1 MGTRGTSWTRGITI
15 GAVAAAALVIAPVA
29 ALSKTA
35 GSTPSKT
42 LLPNGWSLT
51 PAGTL
56 VKLGGDMPLRI
67 VSAPD
72 GHSMLVVT
80 GGYHDHAID
89 VIDPDAGTLR
99 QYLPLGKAWA
109 GLAAARDGSTIYV
122 SGGGPETKGLKALA
136 QSANVAPDVVTS
148 FSKPVLHLAWNKG
161 SLTPQAGVAIA
172 GLDEKD
178 RFIAGLA
185 IDHDNHLLAL
195 NLAGDTLYK
204 LDPVSGQVLASAKLG
219 YRPFQL
225 TLSPDGVR
233 VAVANWGDKSV
244 SLLDA
249 ADLRERVR
257 IPTGIHPTD
266 LAFGPDGRL
275 FVANAGSNSVSV
287 IRGDH
292 VVETIMTSLHAGDP
306 VGTTPNAVAVA
317 PDGTRLYVANADNND
332 VAVIDIHDASASR
345 VLGFI
350 PTGWYPSALALTPD
364 GKRLVVGIAKGV
376 GSRANAPALLPP
388 EPGFANAWRAYSTK
402 QFDYIGMVMTGYAEV
417 IAVPDAKALAAYTR
431 RVAANSPMG
440 DTSIKPAEKREAEGA
455 FRQIKHVIY
464 VIRENRTYDQVLG
477 DDPRGDGNSDLA
489 FFGAAVTPNA
499 HRLAHDTVLLDRYF
513 VNGEVSEDGH
523 MWANQAYA
531 TAFNER
537 TTASSYGGRGEPFG
551 DERLEYSP
559 AGHLW
564 DAARRAGL
572 SYFSYGEGADFTS
585 SQNAPPTFSGTLK
598 DHASPDWGDFLTTN
612 DAQRARVFVRDL
624 KAHEAKGDLPA
635 YTVVWL
641 PWDHTAGLTP
651 KAPTP
656 QATVAIND
664 LALGTLVEAVSHSKF
679 WRSTAIFVTEDDA
692 QAGPDHIDDHRSVAL
707 VISPYVKQGIVDH
720 THYTMTSILR
730 TMELILR
737 LPPMTQYD
745 RDATPMYRLFQ
756 SRARDWTYSVQ
767 QETVDLKA
775 VNPATGPLE
784 KASLQLDFSAPDRAD
799 PERLN
804 AILWAALKPGI
815 AMPAPVRGA
824 W

>member
-1 MGTRGTSWTRGITI
+1 MNIDRYRCGQVARL
-15 GAVAAAALVIAPVA
+15 GAAIAATVLLACPPALAAA
-29 ALSKTA
+29 KT
-35 GSTPSKT
+35 T
-42 LLPNGWSLT
+42 LPNGWSLT

-67 VSAPD
+67 TPAPD
-72 GHSMLVVT
+72 GHSVLVVT
-80 GGYHDHAID
+80 AGYHDHAID
-89 VIDPDAGTLR
+89 VIDPDSGALS
-99 QYLPLGKAWA
+99 QHLLLGKAWA
-109 GLAAARDGSTIYV
+109 GLAAAPNGSTVFV

-136 QSANVAPDVVTS
+136 QAANVAPEMVDS
-148 FSKPVLHLAWNKG
+148 FSKPILQLAWTNG
-161 SLTPQAGVAIA
+161 ALTPQTGVAIA

-185 IDHDNHLLAL
+185 IDRDNHLLAL
-195 NLAGDTLYK
+195 NLASDTLYK
-204 LDPVSGQVLASAKLG
+204 LDPASKQVLASVKLG

-225 TLSPDGVR
+225 ALSPDGAR

-244 SLLDA
+244 SLLDTG
-249 ADLRERVR
+249 DLKERVR
-257 IPTGIHPTD
+257 VPVGIHPTD

-275 FVANAGSNSVSV
+275 FVANAGSNGVSV
-287 IRGDH
+287 IKDDH
-292 VVETIMTSLHAGDP
+292 VVETIATSLHSGDP
-306 VGTTPNAVAVA
+306 VGTTPNAVAIA
-317 PDGTRLYVANADNND
+317 PDGSRLYVANADNND
-332 VAVIDIHDASASR
+332 IAVVDIHDASRLR
-345 VLGFI
+345 VAGFI

-364 GKRLVVGIAKGV
+364 GKRLVVGIAKGA
-376 GSRANAPALLPP
+376 GSRANSPAELPP

-402 QFDYIGMVMTGYAEV
+402 PFDYIGMVMTGYAEI
-417 IAVPDAKALAAYTR
+417 IAVPDAKALASYTR
-431 RVAANSPMG
+431 EVAANSPVG
-440 DTSIKPAEKREAEGA
+440 DRRITPAEKRQAEGA

-477 DDPRGDGNSDLA
+477 DDQRGDGNPDLA

-499 HRLAHDTVLLDRYF
+499 HRLARDTVLLDRYF

-564 DAARRAGL
+564 DAAKRAGL

-585 SQNAPPTFSGTLK
+585 SQDAPPTFSGTLK
-598 DHASPDWGDFLTTN
+598 DHASPDWGNFLTTD
-612 DAQRARVFVRDL
+612 DAARAKVFVRDL
-624 KAHEAKGDLPA
+624 KAHEEKDDLPA

-664 LALGTLVEAVSHSKF
+664 LALGMLVEAVSHSKF

-692 QAGPDHIDDHRSVAL
+692 QAGPDHVDDHRSVAL
-707 VISPYVKQGIVDH
+707 VISPYVKQGTVDH
-720 THYTMTSILR
+720 THYTMTSIIR
-730 TMELILR
+730 TMELILH

-756 SRARDWTYSVQ
+756 SRPRDWTYSVQ
-767 QETVDLKA
+767 QETVDLRA
-775 VNPATGPLE
+775 VNPSSGPLE
-784 KASLQLDFSAPDRAD
+784 KASLDLDFSAPDRAD
-799 PERLN
+799 PQKLN
-804 AILWAALKPGI
+804 AILWAALKPGVP
-815 AMPAPVRGA
+815 MPAPVRGA
-824 W
+824 Y